1 VKSVLT
7 MEQLHLAGPY
17 YRQHPE
23 LVDRVFAGPHDT
35 LPIDEVLVVVQNLPD
50 WPESQYWRDRYL
62 EGCTWVLEWLHVF
75 PGEGWRDRWA
85 AADADSDWT
94 SWIAD
99 RHREDRRDPGTVHQI
114 AVEGLRTL
122 VVARVILPGLRFFSG
137 WKTKAY
143 RQIIAHQDPALVA
156 RLNALAD
163 ESAMSQRRRRDAW
176 AAIAKLMLH
185 TGKDLH
191 DLTAED
197 IFALRA
203 HYQAHHGNPAPGLGA
218 TWMLLAG
225 AGILP
230 EGSSLREALRV
241 GQRSVPHLIDRYGI
255 TPGPVRD
262 LLVRYLEER
271 KTSVDYTTLK
281 GLARM
286 LAGNFWA
293 DLERHH
299 PDLAGT
305 DTLALP
311 KEVVTAWKERLAV
324 IVSPDG
330 STRPRADFLDVLMTV
345 RSFYL
350 DVRDWAL
357 HDASLAPWVVA
368 SPITRADVAGNAK
381 RKLAHQSRIHQR
393 IRERV
398 PLVPKMVAR
407 LERER
412 REAEQM
418 LTFAQQTPVG
428 DTFSHGG
435 LTYRRTAARARAG
448 RGLPAALACDVVCL
462 DDGKHLSVGRVE
474 EDAFWAWAV
483 IETLQHTGLRIE
495 ELLELTH
502 LALVSHRLSTT
513 GELVPLLQIVPSKTN
528 EERLLLVT
536 PDLASVLASIISRL
550 RNRYGSV
557 PLVARYDN
565 YEATTGPR
573 LPHLFQRDY
582 GSGPTALSPTTVRAM
597 LREVSR
603 RMGLTDHAGQP
614 LHLTPHDF
622 RRVFTTTAVQD
633 GLPLHIASRILG
645 HRHLNST
652 QPYTAVFQDDLIRT
666 YRAFVDRRRS
676 TRPPE
681 EYREPTPEEW
691 DEFEEHFT
699 LRRVEL
705 GSCARPYGST
715 CEHEHACIRCPV
727 LRVDPQQLHRLHAIT
742 ENLTERIGEAEAH
755 GWAGEAQQ
763 LRITL
768 QAARGKISAT
778 APPRN
783 VLLGLP
789 SRGTEAR
796 SSALAAP
803 GLPDARNSGQPGHRG
818 TAACLSVNSSAHSTF
833 STPGV

>member
-1 VKSVLT
+1 MKSALT
-7 MEQLHLAGPY
+7 SEQLQLAGPY

-23 LVDRVFAGPHDT
+23 LVGQMFTGPHDT
-35 LPIDEVLVVVQNLPD
+35 LPKDEVLAVVQKLPD
-50 WPESQYWRDRYL
+50 WPDSQYWSDRYL
-62 EGCTWVLEWLHVF
+62 EGCSWVLDWLLTF
-75 PGEGWRDRWA
+75 PGDGWRDRWIA
-85 AADADSDWT
+85 AGADTDST
-94 SWIAD
+94 NRITE
-99 RHREDRRDPGTVHQI
+99 RHKDDHRDPKTVHKI

-122 VVARVILPGLRFFSG
+122 VVSRVILPGWPFFSR
-137 WKTKAY
+137 WKTKGY
-143 RQIIAHQDPALVA
+143 RQIFEQQDTALVTRMHA
-156 RLNALAD
+156 YAD
-163 ESAMSQRRRRDAW
+163 ETRMSARRLSDAW

-185 TGKDLH
+185 TGKDLP

-197 IFALRA
+197 LFALRA
-203 HYQAHHGNPAPGLGA
+203 HYQAHHDRPAPGLGA

-225 AGILP
+225 VGILP
-230 EGSSLREALRV
+230 KGSSLRAALRP
-241 GQRSVPHLIDRYGI
+241 GQRSVPHLVDRYGI
-255 TPGPVRD
+255 RAGPVRD
-262 LLVRYLEER
+262 LLIRYLEER

-281 GLARM
+281 SLARI
-286 LAGNFWA
+286 LAGNFWT

-299 PDLAGT
+299 PELAGT
-305 DTLALP
+305 DSLALP

-324 IVSPDG
+324 IASPDG

-381 RKLAHQSRIHQR
+381 RKLAHQARIHQR

-398 PLVPKMVAR
+398 PLVPKMLAR
-407 LERER
+407 LEQER
-412 REAEQM
+412 RDAEQM
-418 LTFAQQTPVG
+418 LALAQQTAIG
-428 DTFSHGG
+428 GTFAFGG
-435 LTYRRTAARARAG
+435 LTYRRTATRARPG
-448 RGLPAALACDVVCL
+448 RGLPAELACDVVCL
-462 DDGKHLSVGRVE
+462 ETDKHVSVGRVE
-474 EDAFWAWAV
+474 EDAFWTWAV
-483 IETLQHTGLRIE
+483 IETLRHTGLRIE

-536 PDLASVLASIISRL
+536 PELASVLASVIRRL
-550 RNRYGSV
+550 RNRYNGSV

-565 YEATTGPR
+565 YEATTGPL
-573 LPHLFQRDY
+573 LPHLFQREF
-582 GSGPTALSPTTVRAM
+582 GTGPAVMSPTT
-597 LREVSR
+597 LRDVLRDVSR
-603 RMGLTDHAGQP
+603 RMGLTDRAGNP

-633 GLPLHIASRILG
+633 GLPLHIASKILG

-681 EYREPTPEEW
+681 EYREPSPEEW

-727 LRVDPQQLHRLHAIT
+727 LRVDPQQLHRLHGIT
-742 ENLTERIGEAEAH
+742 ENLAERITEADER
-755 GWAGEAQQ
+755 GWAGEVEQ
-763 LRITL
+763 LTISL
-768 QAARGKISAT
+768 KAARDKIAAT
-778 APPRN
+778 APPRDGS

-789 SRGTEAR
+789 DKRVFD
-796 SSALAAP
+796 P
-803 GLPDARNSGQPGHRG
+803 
-818 TAACLSVNSSAHSTF
+818 
-833 STPGV
+833 

>member
-1 VKSVLT
+1 MKSTLT
-7 MEQLHLAGPY
+7 TEKSHLGGPY

-23 LVDRVFAGPHDT
+23 LVDRMFAGPHDT
-35 LPIDEVLVVVQNLPD
+35 LPKDEVLAVVQKLPD
-50 WPESQYWRDRYL
+50 WPDSQYWSDRYL
-62 EGCTWVLEWLHVF
+62 EGCSWVLDWLSTF
-75 PGEGWRDRWA
+75 PGEGWSDRWIA
-85 AADADSDWT
+85 AGADTNWS
-94 SWIAD
+94 SWIGT
-99 RHREDRRDPGTVHQI
+99 RHGDDHRDPKTVHQI

-122 VVARVILPGLRFFSG
+122 VVSRVILPGLPFFSRS
-137 WKTKAY
+137 KTKAY
-143 RQIIAHQDPALVA
+143 RQIIDQQDTALVA
-156 RLNALAD
+156 QMVAHAEATKL
-163 ESAMSQRRRRDAW
+163 SARRQRDAW
-176 AAIAKLMLH
+176 AVIARLMLH
-185 TGKDLH
+185 TGKDLP
-191 DLTAED
+191 DLAVED

-203 HYQAHHGNPAPGLGA
+203 HYQAHHGRPAPGLGA

-225 AGILP
+225 VDILP
-230 EGSSLREALRV
+230 KGSSLRAALRP
-241 GQRSVPHLIDRYGI
+241 GQHSVHYLVDRYGI
-255 TPGPVRD
+255 SAGPVRD

-281 GLARM
+281 SLARM
-286 LAGNFWA
+286 LAGNFWT

-299 PDLAGT
+299 PELAGT
-305 DTLALP
+305 DSLALP

-381 RKLAHQSRIHQR
+381 RRLSHQARIHQR

-398 PLVPKMVAR
+398 PLVPKMLAR
-407 LERER
+407 LEQER
-412 REAEQM
+412 RDAEQM
-418 LTFAQQTPVG
+418 LNLAQQTAVG
-428 DTFSHGG
+428 DTFSFAG
-435 LTYRRTAARARAG
+435 LTYRRTSTRARSG
-448 RGLPAALACDVVCL
+448 RGLPADLAADVVCL
-462 DDGKHLSVGRVE
+462 ETDAHLSVGRVE
-474 EDAFWAWAV
+474 EEAFWAWAIV
-483 IETLQHTGLRIE
+483 ETLRHTGLRIE

-536 PDLASVLASIISRL
+536 PELASVLASIVSRL
-550 RNRYGSV
+550 RNRYGGAV

-565 YEATTGPR
+565 YEAVTGPL
-573 LPHLFQRDY
+573 LPHLFQREY
-582 GSGPTALSPTTVRAM
+582 GSGPAVMSPTTVRDM

-603 RMGLTDHAGQP
+603 RMGLTDHAGKA

-676 TRPPE
+676 TRPVE

-705 GSCARPYGST
+705 GSCARPYAST

-727 LRVDPQQLHRLHAIT
+727 LRVDPKQLRRLDAIA
-742 ENLTERIGEAEAH
+742 ENLAERIVEAEER
-755 GWAGEAQQ
+755 GWAGEVQQ
-763 LRITL
+763 LTITL
-768 QAARGKISAT
+768 RAARDKIAAT
-778 APPRN
+778 PPSRDDS

-789 SRGTEAR
+789 KRG
-796 SSALAAP
+796 
-803 GLPDARNSGQPGHRG
+803 
-818 TAACLSVNSSAHSTF
+818 SVS
-833 STPGV
+833 

>member
-1 VKSVLT
+1 MRSVLT
-7 MEQLHLAGPY
+7 TEQLKLVGPY

-35 LPIDEVLVVVQNLPD
+35 LPIDEVLVVVQKLPD
-50 WPESQYWRDRYL
+50 WPESQYWHDRYL
-62 EGCTWVLEWLHVF
+62 EGCSWALDWLLTF
-75 PGEGWRDRWA
+75 PGKGWSDRWIA
-85 AADADSDWT
+85 AGADSDWT
-94 SWIAD
+94 SWITS
-99 RHREDRRDPGTVHQI
+99 RHGNDHRDPKTVHHI

-122 VVARVILPGLRFFSG
+122 VVSRVILPGLPFFTR

-143 RQIIAHQDPALVA
+143 RQVIAHQDTALVTQMLA
-156 RLNALAD
+156 RA
-163 ESAMSQRRRRDAW
+163 EETKMSDRKRRDAW

-185 TGKDLH
+185 TGKDLP

-203 HYQAHHGNPAPGLGA
+203 HYQAHHDSPAPALGA
-218 TWMLLAG
+218 TWTLLAG
-225 AGILP
+225 VGILP
-230 EGSSLREALRV
+230 KDSSLRAALRP
-241 GQRSVPHLIDRYGI
+241 GQRSVPYLIDRYGI
-255 TPGPVRD
+255 SAGPVRD

-286 LAGNFWA
+286 LAGNFWT

-299 PDLAGT
+299 PELAGT
-305 DTLALP
+305 HSLALP
-311 KEVVTAWKERLAV
+311 KDVITAWKERLAV
-324 IVSPDG
+324 ISSPDG

-381 RKLAHQSRIHQR
+381 RKLAQQGRIHQR

-398 PLVPKMVAR
+398 PLVPRMLAR
-407 LERER
+407 LEHER
-412 REAEQM
+412 RDAEHM
-418 LTFAQQTPVG
+418 LTLAQQTPVAE
-428 DTFSHGG
+428 TFSFAG

-448 RGLPAALACDVVCL
+448 RGLPAEVACDVKCL
-462 DDGKHLSVGRVE
+462 ETDAHLSVGRVE

-483 IETLQHTGLRIE
+483 IETLRHTGLRIE

-536 PDLASVLASIISRL
+536 PELASVLASVISRL
-550 RNRYGSV
+550 RNRYGGAV

-565 YEATTGPR
+565 YEATTGPL
-573 LPHLFQRDY
+573 LPHLFQREY
-582 GSGPTALSPTTVRAM
+582 GPGPAVMSPTSVRGV
-597 LREVSR
+597 LRDVSR
-603 RMGLTDHAGQP
+603 RMELTDHAGQP

-622 RRVFTTTAVQD
+622 RRVFTTTAIQD

-727 LRVDPQQLHRLHAIT
+727 LRVDPAQLDRLEAIAKS
-742 ENLTERIGEAEAH
+742 LMERIAEAEER
-755 GWAGEAQQ
+755 GWAGEVEQ
-763 LRITL
+763 LKISL
-768 QAARGKISAT
+768 QAARDKILAT
-778 APPRN
+778 APPRDGT
-783 VLLGLP
+783 VLLGYP
-789 SRGTEAR
+789 ATVTEA
-796 SSALAAP
+796 
-803 GLPDARNSGQPGHRG
+803 NSGHPRRG
-818 TAACLSVNSSAHSTF
+818 PSAAAV
-833 STPGV
+833 

>member
-1 VKSVLT
+1 MKSVLAG
-7 MEQLHLAGPY
+7 EQLRLVGRH

-23 LVDRVFAGPHDT
+23 LVDRRFTGPHDT
-35 LPIDEVLVVVQNLPD
+35 LPKDEVLVVVQKLPD
-50 WPESQYWRDRYL
+50 WPDSQYSRNRYL
-62 EGCTWVLEWLHVF
+62 EGCSWVLDWLITF
-75 PGEGWRDRWA
+75 PGDGWSDRWI
-85 AADADSDWT
+85 AADADADWT
-94 SWIAD
+94 SWIAA
-99 RHREDRRDPGTVHQI
+99 RHGDDRRDPKTVHHI

-122 VVARVILPGLRFFSG
+122 VVSRVILPGLPFFSR

-143 RQIIAHQDPALVA
+143 RQIIEQQDTALVA
-156 RLNALAD
+156 QMNTYA
-163 ESAMSQRRRRDAW
+163 EQTKMSDRRQRDAW
-176 AAIAKLMLH
+176 AVIAKLMLH
-185 TGKDLH
+185 TGKDLP

-197 IFALRA
+197 IFAHRA
-203 HYQAHHGNPAPGLGA
+203 HYQAHHDNPAPGLGA

-225 AGILP
+225 VGVLP
-230 EGSSLREALRV
+230 KESSLRAALRP
-241 GQRSVPHLIDRYGI
+241 GQRSVPYLIDRYGI

-286 LAGNFWA
+286 LVGNFWA

-299 PDLAGT
+299 PELAGT

-357 HDASLAPWVVA
+357 HDASLVPWVVA

-381 RKLAHQSRIHQR
+381 RKLAHQGRIHQR

-398 PLVPKMVAR
+398 PLVPKMLAR
-407 LERER
+407 LEQER
-412 REAEQM
+412 RDAEHM
-418 LTFAQQTPVG
+418 LTLAQQTAVG
-428 DTFSHGG
+428 DVFSFAG
-435 LTYRRTAARARAG
+435 LTYRRTATRARAG
-448 RGLPAALACDVVCL
+448 RGLPAELACDVVCL
-462 DDGKHLSVGRVE
+462 ETDAHLSVGRVE
-474 EDAFWAWAV
+474 EDAFWTWAV
-483 IETLQHTGLRIE
+483 VETLRHTGLRIE

-536 PDLASVLASIISRL
+536 PELASVLASLISRL
-550 RNRYGSV
+550 RHRRDGSV

-565 YEATTGPR
+565 YEATTGPL
-573 LPHLFQRDY
+573 LPHLFQREY
-582 GSGPTALSPTTVRAM
+582 GSGPAVMSPTTVRDM
-597 LREVSR
+597 LRDVSR
-603 RMGLTDHAGQP
+603 RMELTDHAGRP

-727 LRVDPQQLHRLHAIT
+727 LRVDPQQLQRLYAIA
-742 ENLTERIGEAEAH
+742 ENLGERIAEAEER
-755 GWAGEAQQ
+755 GWAGEVQQ
-763 LRITL
+763 LTISL
-768 QAARGKISAT
+768 QAARDKIAAT
-778 APPRN
+778 PPPRDS
-783 VLLGLP
+783 VLLGFP
-789 SRGTEAR
+789 TGPRR
-796 SSALAAP
+796 
-803 GLPDARNSGQPGHRG
+803 
-818 TAACLSVNSSAHSTF
+818 
-833 STPGV
+833 

>member
-1 VKSVLT
+1 VKSTLT
-7 MEQLHLAGPY
+7 TEKSHLGGPY

-23 LVDRVFAGPHDT
+23 LVDRMFAGPHDT
-35 LPIDEVLVVVQNLPD
+35 LPKDEVLAVVQKLPD
-50 WPESQYWRDRYL
+50 WPDSQYWSDRYL
-62 EGCTWVLEWLHVF
+62 EGCSWVLDWLSTF
-75 PGEGWRDRWA
+75 PGEGWSDRWIA
-85 AADADSDWT
+85 AGADTNWS
-94 SWIAD
+94 SWIGT
-99 RHREDRRDPGTVHQI
+99 RHGDDHRDPKTVHQI

-122 VVARVILPGLRFFSG
+122 VVSRVILPGLPFFSRS
-137 WKTKAY
+137 KTKAY
-143 RQIIAHQDPALVA
+143 RQIIDQQDTALVA
-156 RLNALAD
+156 QMVAHAEATKL
-163 ESAMSQRRRRDAW
+163 SARRQRDAW
-176 AAIAKLMLH
+176 AVIARLMLH
-185 TGKDLH
+185 TGKDLP
-191 DLTAED
+191 DLAVED

-203 HYQAHHGNPAPGLGA
+203 HYQAHHGRPAPGLGA

-225 AGILP
+225 VDILP
-230 EGSSLREALRV
+230 KGSSLRAALRP
-241 GQRSVPHLIDRYGI
+241 GQHSVHYLVDRYGI
-255 TPGPVRD
+255 SAGPVRD

-281 GLARM
+281 SLARM
-286 LAGNFWA
+286 LAGNFWT

-299 PDLAGT
+299 PELAGT
-305 DTLALP
+305 DSLALP

-381 RKLAHQSRIHQR
+381 RRLSHQARIHQR

-398 PLVPKMVAR
+398 PLVPKMLAR
-407 LERER
+407 LEQER
-412 REAEQM
+412 RDAEQM
-418 LTFAQQTPVG
+418 LNLAQQTAVG
-428 DTFSHGG
+428 DTFSFAG
-435 LTYRRTAARARAG
+435 LTYRRVANRARAG
-448 RGLPAALACDVVCL
+448 RGLSSELACDVVCL
-462 DDGKHLSVGRVE
+462 ATDKHLSVGRVE
-474 EDAFWAWAV
+474 EDAFWTRAV
-483 IETLQHTGLRIE
+483 IETLRHTGLRIE

-536 PDLASVLASIISRL
+536 PELASVLASVISRL
-550 RNRYGSV
+550 RNRYGTV

-565 YEATTGPR
+565 YEATTGPL
-573 LPHLFQRDY
+573 LPHLFQREY
-582 GSGPTALSPTTVRAM
+582 GSGPAVMTPTTVREV

-603 RMGLTDHAGQP
+603 RMELTDHAGRP

-622 RRVFTTTAVQD
+622 RRVFTTTAIQD
-633 GLPLHIASRILG
+633 GLPLHIASKILG

-681 EYREPTPEEW
+681 EYREPSDAEW

-705 GSCARPYGST
+705 GSCARPYGSS

-727 LRVDPQQLHRLHAIT
+727 LRVDPAQLDRLEAIAAS
-742 ENLTERIGEAEAH
+742 LKERIAEAEEL
-755 GWAGEAQQ
+755 GWAGEVEQ
-763 LRITL
+763 LKISL
-768 QAARGKISAT
+768 QAAQGKILAT
-778 APPRN
+778 APPRDAT

-789 SRGTEAR
+789 DVPTRGGIKE
-796 SSALAAP
+796 
-803 GLPDARNSGQPGHRG
+803 GW
-818 TAACLSVNSSAHSTF
+818 
-833 STPGV
+833 GVS